1 LVFAE
6 QGLQGWEKCVGNNLG
21 AFDGGMDAILLNRPG
36 DTDQVFVDHGHE
48 GGMMLG
54 GQIAKD
60 LVEGLNVVRAII
72 RGERDT
78 GEQDLDMRGL
88 QSREDVIEIAASL
101 VGGQTAESVIT
112 TEFDDYNFRVQ
123 KQDRADVGD
132 CVLCGRP
139 AGALIIN
146 LIVVSAG
153 I

>member
-1 LVFAE
+1 
-6 QGLQGWEKCVGNNLG
+6 
-21 AFDGGMDAILLNRPG
+21 
-36 DTDQVFVDHGHE
+36 
-48 GGMMLG
+48 MLG